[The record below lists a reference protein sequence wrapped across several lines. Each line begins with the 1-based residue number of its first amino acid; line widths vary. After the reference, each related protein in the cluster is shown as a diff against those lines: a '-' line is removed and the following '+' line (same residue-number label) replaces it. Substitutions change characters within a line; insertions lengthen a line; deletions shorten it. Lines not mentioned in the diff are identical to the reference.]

1 MKIRQAVLG
10 FGLLAFGTLQTASAA
25 DLMQI
30 YQQARMNDAQF
41 SAAQQQY
48 KAQRQN
54 TPIAR
59 SPLLPQANLS
69 ANVARNRVHYN
80 GVVSQGVSVPNGSNE
95 YNSNGYTVS
104 LSQTLFN
111 YGDWAGLKQADKS
124 VAAAQANLDAAS
136 QSLILRTAEAYFNV
150 LSAEDQLRFSKA
162 QERAI
167 RRQLDQSKKRYEVGL
182 VPVTDVKQAQA
193 SYDLARAQS
202 IKAQSTLD
210 TAREALTVITGQG
223 QEPLA
228 PLAGKLPL
236 ISPKPAK
243 MQEWVKAA
251 LKQNL
256 ALVAARYNSQ
266 AAGDEVNKQRAGHYP
281 TLNLVASHSY
291 NDNGSGASQSGK
303 ITDDAIALQLNV
315 PLFSGF
321 RVSAQTD
328 QAQYKYMQSQDE
340 VRGLQ
345 RQTISQTRSAY
356 LNVQSSISQV
366 EALRQAVDSNEA
378 SVKATQAGFKVGT
391 KTSLDVLTALSDLYK
406 AQSEYSQARY
416 TYLIDTL
423 RLKQAA
429 GILTTADIE
438 RINAYLS
445 GSGAKTQSSQ

>member
-1 MKIRQAVLG
+1 MKIRQAML
-10 FGLLAFGTLQTASAA
+10 GLLAFGALQTASAA

-41 SAAQQQY
+41 AAAQQQY
-48 KAQRQN
+48 KALRQN
-54 TPIAR
+54 APIAR

-69 ANVARNRVHYN
+69 ANVARNHLRYN
-80 GVVSQGVSVPNGSNE
+80 GVVSQGVAVPDGSKE

-111 YGDWAGLKQADKS
+111 YSDWAGLKQADKA

-136 QSLILRTAEAYFNV
+136 QSLVLRTAEAYFNV

-162 QERAI
+162 QDRAI
-167 RRQLDQSKKRYEVGL
+167 RRQLDQAKKRYEVGL

-193 SYDLARAQS
+193 SYDLARAQT

-236 ISPKPAK
+236 VSPKPAN

-256 ALVAARYNSQ
+256 SLVAARYNSE
-266 AAGDEVNKQRAGHYP
+266 AAGEEVSKQRAGHYP
-281 TLNLVASHSY
+281 TLDLVASHSY
-291 NDNGSGASQSGK
+291 NDNGTGASQSGK

-328 QAQYKYMQSQDE
+328 QAQYKYMQ
-340 VRGLQ
+340 VREELKGLQ

-366 EALRQAVDSNEA
+366 EALRQAVESNDA

-429 GILTTADIE
+429 GVLTTADIE
-438 RINAYLS
+438 RINAYLA
-445 GSGAKTQSSQ
+445 GSDTQQQNAQ

>member
-1 MKIRQAVLG
+1 MKIRQAML
-10 FGLLAFGTLQTASAA
+10 GLLAFGALQTASAA

-41 SAAQQQY
+41 AAAQQQY
-48 KAQRQN
+48 KALRQN
-54 TPIAR
+54 APIAR
-59 SPLLPQANLS
+59 SALLPQANLS
-69 ANVARNRVHYN
+69 ANVARNHMHYN
-80 GVVSQGVSVPNGSNE
+80 GVVSQGAAVPDGSKE

-111 YGDWAGLKQADKS
+111 YSDWAGLKQADKT

-136 QSLILRTAEAYFNV
+136 QSLVLRTAEAYFNV

-162 QERAI
+162 QDRAI
-167 RRQLDQSKKRYEVGL
+167 RRQLDQAKKRYEVGL
-182 VPVTDVKQAQA
+182 VPITDVKQARA
-193 SYDLARAQS
+193 SYDLARAQT
-202 IKAQSTLD
+202 IKARSTLD

-236 ISPKPAK
+236 VSPKPTN
-243 MQEWVKAA
+243 MQKWVKAA
-251 LKQNL
+251 LQQNL
-256 ALVAARYNSQ
+256 SLVAARYNAE
-266 AAGDEVNKQRAGHYP
+266 AAGEEVSKQRAGHYP
-281 TLNLVASHSY
+281 TLDLVASHSY
-291 NDNGSGASQSGK
+291 NDNGTGASQSGK

-328 QAQYKYMQSQDE
+328 QAQYKYMQVQQE
-340 VRGLQ
+340 LKGLQ

-366 EALRQAVDSNEA
+366 EALRQAVESNEA

-416 TYLIDTL
+416 TYLVDTL

-429 GILTTADIE
+429 GVLTTADIE
-438 RINAYLS
+438 RINAYLA
-445 GSGAKTQSSQ
+445 GSDTQQKNAQ